1 MPKEREGIVTVKGSP
16 LTLLGR
22 ELQLG
27 QKAPDFI
34 VRRDVTPDS
43 EYTLATD
50 RGKTRILSV
59 APSLDTAVCDQQGRR
74 FNQEAANLGD
84 DVVIVT
90 ISMDLP
96 PAQARWCEAA
106 GIDRIITTS
115 DYYDHSF
122 GLAYGLRIKEL
133 GLLARAVIILDPDD
147 IVRYIQIVPEL
158 PELPN
163 FEAVLVAAREVMS
176 Q

>member
-1 MPKEREGIVTVKGSP
+1 MEKEREGVVTAQGGP
-16 LTLLGR
+16 LTLLGP

-27 QKAPDFI
+27 QKAPDFTI
-34 VRRDVTPDS
+34 RRDVAPDAT
-43 EYTLATD
+43 YTLATD
-50 RGKTRILSV
+50 RGKARILNIV
-59 APSLDTAVCDQQGRR
+59 PSLDTSVCDQQGRR

-84 DVVIVT
+84 EAAIVT

-96 PAQARWCEAA
+96 TAQARWCEAA
-106 GIDRIITTS
+106 GIDKIITAS

-158 PELPN
+158 TELPN
-163 FEAVLVAAREVMS
+163 FDAVLVAAREVMS